1 MKRFIGFGAAAVVLA
16 AVCVLTGCLSMMP
29 VAAAGSSLDGRVYKN
44 REGEK
49 RLVIAFKPDMLVDVE
64 RQGNNP
70 NKNIDYTINGNIITI
85 PMSAGGSVKGVY
97 ELSPDG
103 RKLVPVEGECS
114 GVYKQTLILQ

>member
-1 MKRFIGFGAAAVVLA
+1 
-16 AVCVLTGCLSMMP
+16 MMP
-29 VAAAGSSLDGRVYKN
+29 AAAAGSSLDGRVYKN

-49 RLVIAFKPDMLVDVE
+49 LLIIAFKPDMLVDVE

-103 RKLVPVEGECS
+103 RKLVPVEDECS